1 MPTTL
6 ARNTDLTADEIAY
19 VFTNSTKSY
28 RELAKKL
35 NVSQSTVARVYRGE
49 GRYAFLNDVPRAKFT
64 QAVKVITDLGGRI
77 TF

>member
-6 ARNTDLTADEIAY
+6 SRQTDLTADEIVY
-19 VFTNSTKSY
+19 IVNSTKSY
-28 RELAKKL
+28 RELAKKF

-49 GRYAFLNDVPRAKFT
+49 GRYSFLNTVPRKTFT
-64 QAVKVITDLGGRI
+64 QAVKVIRNVGGQI